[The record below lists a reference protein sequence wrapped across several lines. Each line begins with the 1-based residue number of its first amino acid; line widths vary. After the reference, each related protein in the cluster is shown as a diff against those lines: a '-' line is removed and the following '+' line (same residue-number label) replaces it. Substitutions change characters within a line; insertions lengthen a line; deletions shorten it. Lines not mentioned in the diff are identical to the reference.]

1 MNATGH
7 PSGRAFA
14 GADEAGHPRRRAI
27 LAVVMLGTILGPID
41 ASIVNVIL
49 PTITRSFA
57 ASVAVAQ
64 WIPMAYLLTIASLVL
79 LFGRLG
85 DIWGYRRIFL
95 FGLAG
100 FVTASGLCALAP
112 GIGWLVA
119 SRVLQGVAAAMTMAV
134 PLAILTRVFPGS
146 QRGRVLGTYAVSISI
161 GLAVGPSLGG
171 FLAGA
176 FGWRAAFL
184 INLPIG
190 LAALALAARVL
201 PELKGRPGR
210 LDLAGAA
217 LAFAALAGLLLFVN
231 RAQQVG
237 LTPAAGAVLAAAAV
251 AAAAFLRV
259 ESRVA
264 EPMLRLGLFRI
275 RALGL
280 GSLAALLNFMSQYV
294 VVFLTPFLLQ
304 RTLAAGPGRVGLIM
318 TAFPLAVLCV
328 APFAGAL
335 SDRIGTAG
343 LAVAGTSV
351 CAAGCGLL
359 AMVPA
364 GAGAH
369 DVVWRLVVFGV
380 GTGVFQSPNNSAVMG
395 AAPREH
401 LGVVSSLLGTTR
413 TVGMTL
419 GVAAAGAVL
428 YAFVPAEVLR
438 HAALAP
444 AETAAFLGGARHA
457 YAAGAIF
464 AALAALCSLVRAG
477 RHEQKVQSEELRVKS

>member
-1 MNATGH
+1 MREPATGH
-7 PSGRAFA
+7 LGPRPA
-14 GADEAGHPRRRAI
+14 ADDGGHPRRRAI

-57 ASVAVAQ
+57 ASVATAQ
-64 WIPMAYLLTIASLVL
+64 WIPMAYLLTIGSLVL

-95 FGLAG
+95 AGLAG
-100 FVTASGLCALAP
+100 FVAASALCALAP
-112 GIGWLVA
+112 GIRWLIA
-119 SRVLQGVAAAMTMAV
+119 FRVVQGLAAGTTMAV
-134 PLAILTRVFPGS
+134 PLAILTRVFPAA

-176 FGWRAAFL
+176 FGWRSAFL
-184 INLPIG
+184 INVPIG
-190 LAALALAARVL
+190 LAALAFAARVL
-201 PELKGRPGR
+201 PDLKGQPGR

-217 LAFAALAGLLLFVN
+217 TALGALASFLLFVN

-237 LTPAAGAVLAAAAV
+237 LTAATGALLAAAAAFAV
-251 AAAAFLRV
+251 GFLRV
-259 ESRVA
+259 ESRAPV
-264 EPMLRLGLFRI
+264 PMLRLELFRAP
-275 RALGL
+275 ALTFGA
-280 GSLAALLNFMSQYV
+280 LAALLNFMAQYV
-294 VVFLTPFLLQ
+294 VVFVTPFLLQ

-318 TAFPLAVLCV
+318 TAFPLSVLCV

-343 LAVAGTSV
+343 LAFAGTSV
-351 CAAGCGLL
+351 CAGGCALL
-359 AMVPA
+359 ATVPA
-364 GAGAH
+364 SAGAR
-369 DVVWRLVVFGV
+369 DVAWRLVVFGV

-395 AAPREH
+395 SAPREH

-413 TVGMTL
+413 TVGMML

-428 YAFVPAEVLR
+428 YAFVPAAVLR
-438 HAALAP
+438 HSVLAP
-444 AETAAFLGGARHA
+444 ADAAAFVAGARRA
-457 YAAGAIF
+457 YAAGALF
-464 AALAALCSLVRAG
+464 AALAAFACLVRA
-477 RHEQKVQSEELRVKS
+477 RRPAVLAT

>member
-1 MNATGH
+1 
-7 PSGRAFA
+7 
-14 GADEAGHPRRRAI
+14 
-27 LAVVMLGTILGPID
+27 MLGTILGPID

-49 PTITRSFA
+49 PTITRAFA
-57 ASVAVAQ
+57 ASVAAAQ

-79 LFGRLG
+79 TFGRLG
-85 DIWGYRRIFL
+85 DIFGYRRIFL
-95 FGLAG
+95 AGLAG
-100 FVTASGLCALAP
+100 FVAASALCATAP
-112 GIGWLVA
+112 GMRWLIA
-119 SRVLQGVAAAMTMAV
+119 FRVLQGLAAAMTMAV
-134 PLAILTRVFPGS
+134 PLAILTRVFPAA
-146 QRGRVLGTYAVSISI
+146 QRGRVLGTYAVSISV
-161 GLAVGPSLGG
+161 GLAIGPSLGG
-171 FLAGA
+171 ALAAA
-176 FGWRAAFL
+176 FGWRSAFL

-201 PELKGRPGR
+201 PELKGQPGR

-217 LAFAALAGLLLFVN
+217 TASAALAGLLLVVN
-231 RAQQVG
+231 RAQQAG
-237 LTPAAGAVLAAAAV
+237 LTLATAALLAAAAAS
-251 AAAAFLRV
+251 AALFLRV
-259 ESRVA
+259 ESRA
-264 EPMLRLGLFRI
+264 PQPMLRLDLFRV
-275 RALGL
+275 RALSL

-318 TAFPLAVLCV
+318 TAFPLSVLCV

-351 CAAGCGLL
+351 CAAGCALL
-359 AMVPA
+359 ATVPA

-369 DVVWRLVVFGV
+369 EVAWRLIVFGV

-413 TVGMTL
+413 TVGMTM

-428 YAFVPAEVLR
+428 YAYVPADVLR
-438 HAALAP
+438 SAVLAP
-444 AETAAFLGGARHA
+444 AETAAFLAGAPPRLRGRRRLRRARRRVLPRQDGATYSRLVRSSSGGAGGGETA
-457 YAAGAIF
+457 P
-464 AALAALCSLVRAG
+464 
-477 RHEQKVQSEELRVKS
+477 